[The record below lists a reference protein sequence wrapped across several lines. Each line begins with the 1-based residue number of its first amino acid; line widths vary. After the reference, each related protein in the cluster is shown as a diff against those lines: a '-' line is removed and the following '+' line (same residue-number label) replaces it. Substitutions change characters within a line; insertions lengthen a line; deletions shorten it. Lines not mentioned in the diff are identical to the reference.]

1 MHRSLLFST
10 WQRMIVA
17 TCDCRYRVC
26 RSTHFPVEHE
36 EGKKESIP
44 KKSAGKKGGKKKK
57 TRQDRPAR
65 DKQGHRGASSREHLP
80 RPASIIPNGKG
91 KQSRQ
96 LKEGQTRRKQGKR
109 APDFHFLQSR
119 CLLVTLTAAVTATLL
134 LHLPDH
140 PPATL
145 PFLDPVNTICSQD
158 SATMLVLAIAY

>member
-57 TRQDRPAR
+57 PAR
-65 DKQGHRGASSREHLP
+65 IVLHVISKATGEHRAESISRVQHQSS
-80 RPASIIPNGKG
+80 PAGK
-91 KQSRQ
+91 
-96 LKEGQTRRKQGKR
+96 
-109 APDFHFLQSR
+109 AN
-119 CLLVTLTAAVTATLL
+119 
-134 LHLPDH
+134 
-140 PPATL
+140 
-145 PFLDPVNTICSQD
+145 DPGN
-158 SATMLVLAIAY
+158 